1 MEYLTINIH
10 MISILESLEAAV
22 LVTVWTIYQIAKPA
36 AIIIALAAIISLV

>member
-22 LVTVWTIYQIAKPA
+22 IVTVWTIYQIAKPA
-36 AIIIALAAIISLV
+36 ALILAIAALISLV